1 VSTEHEKSSI
11 PPAPRGSQPY
21 ETVAQSGHII
31 KVSLPIEPSACRFCD
46 VPEREHMQRW
56 KWGVGWH
63 VWNEPTQEQRKERML
78 ARAAERKATTAPDM
92 PMDEFEAADDTDR
105 RWE

>member
-1 VSTEHEKSSI
+1 VSTDPTAADNI
-11 PPAPRGSQPY
+11 PPAPSGSQPY
-21 ETVAQSGHII
+21 ETVTQSGHVV
-31 KVSLPIEPSACRFCD
+31 KVSLPVEPSACRFCD

-63 VWNEPTQEQRKERML
+63 VWNEPTQEQRKARML
-78 ARAAERKATTAPDM
+78 ARAAERRAPDTA
-92 PMDEFEAADDTDR
+92 MDPFEAADDIDR